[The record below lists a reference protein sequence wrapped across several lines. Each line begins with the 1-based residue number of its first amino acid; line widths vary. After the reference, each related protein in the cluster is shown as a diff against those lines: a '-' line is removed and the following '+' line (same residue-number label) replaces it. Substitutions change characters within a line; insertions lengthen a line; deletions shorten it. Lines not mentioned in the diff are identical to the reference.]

1 METGSREDSSR
12 RNLFVRTTAVPRIA
26 QDAYEAAIARAEQ
39 RLKARETVYQRE
51 RAEATGLVTEL
62 LGHPP
67 ERQQLILRNNPRYC
81 TWGVLERLL
90 DRSWAQS
97 FESPAEAERLAHLSL
112 LLTDRLN
119 VSFYGAASIE
129 DLRARAWGY
138 IGNAHRLRSD
148 FTGAT
153 RAFATALRHLRRGTH
168 EPVEHAV
175 LLDLQASLRRAQR
188 RFDDAFRLLQRALRL
203 FLSVGDQHRAGRT
216 LLSMEIV
223 LNYSG
228 QPQKGIPLLYRA
240 IEMIDPSQEPRVLLC
255 AWHNLIDGLVDMGR
269 HLEARRLLPQ
279 VRPYYRRFPEWS
291 RNRQAWVSAKIALGL
306 RQDREAEALL
316 GQVRASFLAEGAHFE
331 AAIVSLELSALYA
344 RQRRVAEMKH
354 LAAETV
360 PFFSSQQI
368 HREAAAAL
376 AFWKQA
382 VDAESAGIELA
393 TQIVGFLKR
402 ARYDSDFPFVQPGGQ
417 VPASE

>member
-1 METGSREDSSR
+1 METGSREDSSL
-12 RNLFVRTTAVPRIA
+12 RNLLVRTTPEPRTTL
-26 QDAYEAAIARAEQ
+26 DVYEAALAKAQ
-39 RLKARETVYQRE
+39 KRLNAYETVYQRE
-51 RAEATGLVTEL
+51 RAEATSLVAEL

-97 FESPAEAERLAHLSL
+97 FESPVRAECLAHLAL
-112 LLTDRLN
+112 FLADRLDA
-119 VSFYGAASIE
+119 SFYGAASIE

-138 IGNAHRLRSD
+138 IGNARRLRAD
-148 FTGAT
+148 LPEAT
-153 RAFATALRHLRRGTH
+153 RAFALALRRLRRGTH
-168 EPVEHAV
+168 EPVERAV

-188 RFDDAFRLLQRALRL
+188 RFDDALRLLRCALGL
-203 FLSVGDQHRAGRT
+203 FLSVGDRHRAGRT

-255 AWHNLIDGLVDMGR
+255 AWHNLIDGLVDAGR

-279 VRPYYRRFPEWS
+279 ARPYYRRFPEWS
-291 RNRQAWVSAKIALGL
+291 RNRQVWVSAKIALGL
-306 RQDREAEALL
+306 RQDTEAEALL
-316 GQVRASFLAEGAHFE
+316 RRVRTSFLAEGAHYE

-344 RQRRVAEMKH
+344 RQGRLTEMKH

-360 PFFSSQQI
+360 PFFSSRQI

-382 VDAESAGIELA
+382 VDTESAGIELA
-393 TQIVGFLKR
+393 VQIAGFLKR
-402 ARYDSDFPFVQPGGQ
+402 ARYDSDFPFTRPEAQ
-417 VPASE
+417 VPASK